1 MRTMTRTI
9 FYYSI
14 ACVLAVL
21 LLLTSGTL
29 SNCSDTFPLD
39 KETVF
44 CLYFKLSGTLIPDQD
59 IEELCTSSG
68 KPMFT
73 AYKASELYTK
83 NKIRH
88 IRQRLSMKTE
98 KFDDNSLFTWIFHY
112 TYDPDSVSRQGINLL
127 PCYDE
132 LPNPTPFI
140 APEISSSGQRRI
152 NKQVALALDNAKYK
166 KKSELQIIVYLKPKK
181 ITFRYQKRK
190 VACQRVRVPLRRIIF
205 YPVKIEIV
213 PSSPYNKTLLS
224 HNIS

>member
-1 MRTMTRTI
+1 MRTMTKTL
-9 FYYSI
+9 FYHSI

-21 LLLTSGTL
+21 FLLTSGTL
-29 SNCSDTFPLD
+29 SNCSDAFPLD

-59 IEELCTSSG
+59 IEELCASSG

-83 NKIRH
+83 NTIRQ
-88 IRQRLSMKTE
+88 IRQRLSAKTE
-98 KFDDNSLFTWIFHY
+98 KYDDNSLFTWIFHY
-112 TYDPDSVSRQGINLL
+112 TYEPDLLSVNSIESLD
-127 PCYDE
+127 CYNE

-140 APEISSSGQRRI
+140 APEISKSGQKRI
-152 NKQVALALDNAKYK
+152 NKQLALAIDNAKYK
-166 KKSELQIIVYLKPKK
+166 KKAELQIIVYLKPKN
-181 ITFRYQKRK
+181 ISYRYHKRR

-213 PSSPYNKTLLS
+213 PSSRHSKTLLS